1 MADLRQSFDA
11 RGVWLDLLAHEMF
24 QTEQSA
30 CDHPRVEAD
39 RLGDVPP
46 ARALRAVAGHATAAL
61 AELTP
66 LMRRN
71 KLVVS
76 PGGRAV
82 GAAFSRVRDHLAD
95 LLLSSEKSYRAT
107 LLGMRH
113 GVDLVELVMST
124 ARADDDP
131 ELADWCER
139 WLEIRRPLVEAAAR
153 ELVWFAE
160 HPERATDAARQDSR
174 IAMGLHAIL
183 RRWQHAAHRV
193 RRAAEDEREAAAVGG

>member
-1 MADLRQSFDA
+1 MTDLRQSLDP
-11 RGVWLDLLAHEMF
+11 RRVWLDLLAHEMF

-30 CDHPRVEAD
+30 CDHPRVEAA
-39 RLGDVPP
+39 RLGDVAP
-46 ARALRAVAGHATAAL
+46 ARALLAVADHATAAM

-71 KLVVS
+71 HLVVS

-82 GAAFSRVRDHLAD
+82 GAAFSRVRDRFAD

-124 ARADDDP
+124 AREDDDP
-131 ELADWCER
+131 ELAAWCER
-139 WLEIRRPLVEAAAR
+139 WLATRRPLVEAAAR
-153 ELVWFAE
+153 ELEWFAQ
-160 HPERATDAARQDSR
+160 HPERATDAACQDSR
-174 IAMGLHAIL
+174 IAVGLHALL
-183 RRWQHAAHRV
+183 RRWQYAAHRV
-193 RRAAEDEREAAAVGG
+193 RRAAEAEREPAVVGG